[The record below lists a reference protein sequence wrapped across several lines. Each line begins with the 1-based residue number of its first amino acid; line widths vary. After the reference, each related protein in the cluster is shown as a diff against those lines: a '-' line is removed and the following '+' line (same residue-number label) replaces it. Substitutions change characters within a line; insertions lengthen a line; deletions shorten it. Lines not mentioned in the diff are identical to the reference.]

1 MKKKKVTLVIEA
13 SSTGF
18 GIFGE
23 DFPVTAYGET
33 VEAAKKDLESAIA
46 DVLEH
51 YKMERQKP
59 DPALNEGNLE
69 FSFKYDI
76 ASIFNHFGMLDATG
90 LAKKMPEDR
99 RSYLD
104 EILDDLFG
112 LRPPSWVLVPQIVE
126 TMLHVVA
133 TGHVV
138 LIGRGATVVTARL
151 PNVLHVR
158 LIASLAVRI
167 GRVQARHHLTIE
179 EATRLVEKEDRG
191 RRRYARAN
199 FHVRLENELLYH
211 LVVNTDHLAF
221 ADAAAVIAE
230 AATRYF
236 RRSSGS
242 PRSS

>member
-90 LAKKMPEDR
+90 LAKKIGMNP
-99 RSYLD
+99 SL
-104 EILDDLFG
+104 
-112 LRPPSWVLVPQIVE
+112 LRQYK
-126 TMLHVVA
+126 
-133 TGHVV
+133 TGHT
-138 LIGRGATVVTARL
+138 L
-151 PNVLHVR
+151 
-158 LIASLAVRI
+158 ASDK
-167 GRVQARHHLTIE
+167 QKKKIE
-179 EATRLVEKEDRG
+179 EGLHELG
-191 RRRYARAN
+191 R
-199 FHVRLENELLYH
+199 ELLSIR
-211 LVVNTDHLAF
+211 L
-221 ADAAAVIAE
+221 
-230 AATRYF
+230 
-236 RRSSGS
+236 
-242 PRSS
+242 